1 MILAAKPVPKLQ
13 PAPFQYGKDVHIGT
27 RVFGAIRVVNG
38 SAVGIDKSLIV
49 SPSGLMQ

>member
-1 MILAAKPVPKLQ
+1 MILAAKAAPKLN
-13 PAPFQYGKDVHIGT
+13 PALAPGGKDAQVGT